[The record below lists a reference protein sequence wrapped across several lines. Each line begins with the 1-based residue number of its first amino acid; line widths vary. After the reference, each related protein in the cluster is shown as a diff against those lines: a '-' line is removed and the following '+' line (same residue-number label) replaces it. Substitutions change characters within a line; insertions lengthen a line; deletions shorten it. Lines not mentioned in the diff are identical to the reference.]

1 MLLGKC
7 LRQRI
12 VALFFY
18 CVLCIHIS
26 ENESVFVLVQDAIFR
41 TLAAILHLGNI
52 EFAPGKDTDSSKIK
66 DSTSNFHLQTAAK
79 LFMYVFFLHQL
90 PWYFWG
96 KYSFFSLLLL
106 LWNYAFCTS
115 VFFRKCLV
123 RNVLEAL
130 K

>member
-90 PWYFWG
+90 P
-96 KYSFFSLLLL
+96 
-106 LWNYAFCTS
+106 
-115 VFFRKCLV
+115 
-123 RNVLEAL
+123 
-130 K
+130 